1 MESNLACL
9 LEAGTATI
17 SDVFDNRKQLP
28 LILDNGLFPVTGPGT
43 RFVGPCYPISGA
55 LEKWAGGAD
64 RAKLAAIDEMPPGIV
79 ALWAGRD
86 MRGMC
91 CFGDI
96 LAEAMKARGCA
107 GVVVDG
113 GIRDIAFLRNLGLPM
128 MARYCSPASSRDRW
142 RVVEKQVPVQV
153 RGALIDWITVYP
165 GDIIVADDDGVI
177 VVPKLLV
184 EDVTIRVRKWS
195 TEDSESREDVRRGV
209 RLLEVIEKYG
219 HL

>member
-1 MESNLACL
+1 
-9 LEAGTATI
+9 
-17 SDVFDNRKQLP
+17 
-28 LILDNGLFPVTGPGT
+28 
-43 RFVGPCYPISGA
+43 
-55 LEKWAGGAD
+55 
-64 RAKLAAIDEMPPGIV
+64 
-79 ALWAGRD
+79 
-86 MRGMC
+86 MC

-142 RVVEKQVPVQV
+142 RVVEKQAPVQV

-195 TEDSESREDVRRGV
+195 KEDSESREDVRRGV